1 MSASSI
7 ETSSDWQV
15 SLQQL
20 NCQPSEQQLTKLQ
33 AYLVLLQR
41 WNKVYNL
48 TAVRNPDD
56 MLALHLFDSLAVA
69 DYIQGDYCLDVG
81 SGAGL
86 PGIPLAIMQPE
97 RQFTLLDTNGK
108 KTRFI
113 QQAIIELQL
122 KNAKVVQTR
131 VETWQPPQPF
141 DAIISRAFASITDF
155 IDSSLQHL
163 HAEGCLYAMKGQ
175 LIASEWDQLPD
186 SVSIRKTHRLQVPRV
201 NAERHLIEIVPM
213 LDSID

>member
-1 MSASSI
+1 MDHSI
-7 ETSSDWQV
+7 NLSLDWQTG
-15 SLQQL
+15 LQQL
-20 NCQPSEQQLTKLQ
+20 SCQPSDTQLSKLQ
-33 AYLVLLQR
+33 NYLALLQR

-48 TAVRNPDD
+48 TAVRDPKQ

-122 KNAKVVQTR
+122 SNAKVVQTR
-131 VETWQPPQPF
+131 VETWQPPQAF
-141 DAIISRAFASITDF
+141 DAIISRAFASVADF
-155 IDSSLQHL
+155 VDSSLQHL
-163 HAEGCLYAMKGQ
+163 QADGCLYAMKGQ
-175 LIASEWDQLPD
+175 LIASEWHDLPD
-186 SVSIRKTHRLQVPRV
+186 SVSIRKTHRLDVPMV
-201 NAERHLIEIVPM
+201 DAERHLIEIM
-213 LDSID
+213 AR